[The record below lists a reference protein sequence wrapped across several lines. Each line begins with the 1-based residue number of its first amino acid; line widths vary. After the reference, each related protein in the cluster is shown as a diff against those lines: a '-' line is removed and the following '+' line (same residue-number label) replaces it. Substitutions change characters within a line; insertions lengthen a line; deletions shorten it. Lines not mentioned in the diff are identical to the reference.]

1 MRVPCGSVV
10 LAGLLAFVASSN
22 SFAECGIDFDCVDL
36 EWRPMYQNV
45 VGGDIVEIGL
55 YAVPSD
61 GVSTVS
67 MSVIQVVL
75 EWNPASLTLL
85 NIKNNG
91 PYVWFV
97 SALPNEPCGLNDT
110 WTDGDALY
118 LAMAQ
123 LVGDPPFA
131 TPEGLLVTTFRF
143 QATSET
149 LANQLDIVATG
160 NPQCDSVVLH
170 GKIPSLDIS
179 GDLGFARVRVTDTPY
194 TPGDGNSDQ
203 MIDLFDFELFQACVT
218 GPNGGLL
225 PDCHFFDFD
234 LDLDV
239 DLIDFYWFELA
250 FDQP

>member
-22 SFAECGIDFDCVDL
+22 SLAECGIDFDCVDL
-36 EWRPMYQNV
+36 EWRPMNQNV
-45 VGGDIVEIGL
+45 VVGEIVEIGL
-55 YAVPSD
+55 YAVSSD
-61 GVSTVS
+61 GVSDVT
-67 MSVIQVVL
+67 MSVIQVVF
-75 EWNPASLTLL
+75 EWDPDSLTFL
-85 NIKNNG
+85 NIDNNG
-91 PYVWFV
+91 PYDWGA
-97 SALPNEPCGLNDT
+97 SGLPNEFCGINDT

-118 LAMAQ
+118 LASIPFLA
-123 LVGDPPFA
+123 DPALA

-149 LANQLDIVATG
+149 LVNQIDIVLTG
-160 NPQCDSVVLH
+160 NLLCDSMVLH
-170 GKIPSLDIS
+170 GKIPALHIS